1 MTTRKHV
8 GGPGV
13 GAGEVGGYL
22 RRWVRVSLLLVA
34 LASALSV
41 AGSDWTYLAIAVVS
55 LALAFL
61 TGTLLFAVRHLI

>member
-8 GGPGV
+8 SGTGV
-13 GAGEVGGYL
+13 GTSEVGGYL

-34 LASALSV
+34 LASVLSV